1 MKLTYDGDLFDAI
14 ELGDLESAKIYWS
27 EDIEIDYQEKGGNS
41 MLMLAVSYGFKDVVE
56 FLLSKQPNLN
66 LKNDQGQT
74 AAVLY
79 PMVFSLRASKRYSK
93 TIQRDSRGLQMP
105 FFKACLIMLSPLR
118 KTLYCG

>member
-1 MKLTYDGDLFDAI
+1 MSSFIFYKNNSALIEKLKMILKKKLIPFYLYQDHESS
-14 ELGDLESAKIYWS
+14 ELEHENLQIFQ
-27 EDIEIDYQEKGGNS
+27 EI
-41 MLMLAVSYGFKDVVE
+41 FKSHVE
-56 FLLSKQPNLN
+56 Q
-66 LKNDQGQT
+66 
-74 AAVLY
+74 VLY

>member
-1 MKLTYDGDLFDAI
+1 MKLNYDGDLFDAI

-74 AAVLY
+74 AADIAKEKGYDQILN
-79 PMVFSLRASKRYSK
+79 
-93 TIQRDSRGLQMP
+93 
-105 FFKACLIMLSPLR
+105 LIKKS
-118 KTLYCG
+118 T